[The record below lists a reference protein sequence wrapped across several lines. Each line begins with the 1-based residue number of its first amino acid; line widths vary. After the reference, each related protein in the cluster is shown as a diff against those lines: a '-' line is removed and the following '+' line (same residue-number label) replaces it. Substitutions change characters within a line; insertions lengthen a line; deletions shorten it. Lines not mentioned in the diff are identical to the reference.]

1 MEFFKSQK
9 MYRNYIFGQPVI
21 LPSIISTIRNWF
33 ENLLYF
39 ETVLVAG
46 TVVVFEE
53 QTVGFQKTVVVVAA
67 VEGLE
72 LKVCVYFR

>member
-1 MEFFKSQK
+1 
-9 MYRNYIFGQPVI
+9 MYRNYIFGQQVENYTTIHKPRII
-21 LPSIISTIRNWF
+21 LTIRNWF

-46 TVVVFEE
+46 TVVVSEE
-53 QTVGFQKTVVVVAA
+53 QTVGFQKTVVVVVA

>member
-1 MEFFKSQK
+1 
-9 MYRNYIFGQPVI
+9 MYKNYIFGQPVKNYTTI
-21 LPSIISTIRNWF
+21 HKPRIISTIRNWF

-53 QTVGFQKTVVVVAA
+53 QTVGFQKTVVVAA